1 MAHAGKL
8 GSPSDDVPAA
18 FFHAPASL
26 PMPRCCRLPYKILPD
41 VPYILARSVSNC
53 TILHQPRPPSRT
65 NCSVQAQR
73 LSVGSQKA
81 LRAHRGALRAHI
93 SDTQT
98 SSVGTIRAHQ

>member
-1 MAHAGKL
+1 MAHAGQL

-41 VPYILARSVSNC
+41 VPYILARSAVSNC

-73 LSVGSQKA
+73 LSVGSQYRHSERIREHSGLISVT
-81 LRAHRGALRAHI
+81 LRH
-93 SDTQT
+93 
-98 SSVGTIRAHQ
+98 HQ